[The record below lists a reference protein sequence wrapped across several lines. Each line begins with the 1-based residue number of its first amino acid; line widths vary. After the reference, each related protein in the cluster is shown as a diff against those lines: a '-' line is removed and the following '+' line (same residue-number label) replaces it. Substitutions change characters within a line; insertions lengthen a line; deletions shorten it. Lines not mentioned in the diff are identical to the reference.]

1 MYTRNETVVP
11 VPIEREMR
19 DSYISYAMS
28 VIAGRALPDARD
40 GLKPVHRRILYAM
53 QELGLE
59 HTKPYKKAAR
69 IVGDC
74 LGKYHPH
81 GDIAVY
87 DALVR
92 MVQDFSMR
100 YPLVD
105 GQGNFG
111 SVDGDSPASMRYT
124 EARLAAVA
132 ETMLADLDKETVDFA
147 PNFDE
152 SLQEPRVLP
161 AAFPNLLVNGS
172 SGIAVGMA
180 TNIPP
185 HNLRE
190 VADGIAAVIDHPD
203 VGVKEL
209 TKIIRGPDFPTGG
222 AICGRAGIL
231 EAYQTGR
238 GSLRVRAIASIEE
251 QRSGKQAIII
261 TEIPYQVNKATLLEA
276 IARLVSE
283 KRIEGISDLRDESD
297 KDGMRIVIDLKRDA
311 NAQVV
316 LNLLYK
322 HTQME
327 ETFGVIMLALVE
339 SRPRVLTLKQL
350 LEVTIEHRKTVIV
363 RRTRFE
369 LRRAQERAHILEGL
383 KVALAHLD
391 AIIKLIRRSRSDA
404 EARAALMMEYDL
416 SQAQAQAI
424 LDMQLKRL
432 TALEREK
439 LEQEYLELIKKIELY
454 TSILASET
462 KVLTI
467 IREETQELAKR
478 FGDERRTQLVAEAQ
492 ELEVEDLIAEE
503 DVVITISHS
512 GYIKRLPISAYRK
525 QRRGGKG
532 IAGAEMQEED
542 FIADLFIAST
552 HDHILVF
559 TDAGRV
565 YWLKVYDIPQAGR
578 QAKGRAII
586 NLLQL
591 QPGERMAACIPVREF
606 KEDQF
611 LVMVTKNGLVKK
623 TALSEYGHPRRGGIV
638 GMGLEPGDEL
648 IGVALTDGRQE
659 LLLATR
665 QGKAIRFPESQV
677 REVGRGAKGVR
688 GITLAKKDIVVGVA
702 LARKEATVLTVTEQG
717 FGKRT
722 PVKDYRVQSRGGKGI
737 INIRVTS
744 KNGAAVALKA
754 VTDHDELMIIAQ
766 RGQIVRCPVKDIRTT
781 GRAAQGVR
789 LIRLS
794 DGDKVASVAHVIPDV
809 DEALTPGKSPTPAVS

>member
-283 KRIEGISDLRDESD
+283 KRVEGISDLRDESD

-404 EARAALMMEYDL
+404 EARAALMTAYDL

-454 TSILASET
+454 QSVLASEA

>member
-297 KDGMRIVIDLKRDA
+297 KDGMRIVVDLKRDA

-316 LNLLYK
+316 LNLLYR

-327 ETFGVIMLALVE
+327 ETFGVIMLALAE

-404 EARAALMMEYDL
+404 EARAALMTAYDL